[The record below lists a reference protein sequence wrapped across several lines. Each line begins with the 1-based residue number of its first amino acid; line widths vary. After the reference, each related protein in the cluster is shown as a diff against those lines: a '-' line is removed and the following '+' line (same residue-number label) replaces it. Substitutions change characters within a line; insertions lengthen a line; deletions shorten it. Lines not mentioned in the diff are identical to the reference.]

1 MIIGLTGGIGSG
13 KSAAANFFIELGID
27 VIDADDISKNVLTE
41 NNKAKKAFIE
51 KFGDH
56 YIQNNKIDREA
67 LREDI
72 FKDKIKRKTLE
83 SIIHPAVREE
93 ILKFI
98 NDSDSIYKIVMVPLI
113 VETNSADFYDKIIVV
128 DCENNLQIERAVT
141 RDNQTKENII
151 NIINNQASR
160 EERLKIADF
169 IITNNSNLEHLKTSV
184 IKIHQKILGINI
196 DD

>member
-27 VIDADDISKNVLTE
+27 VIDADDISKNVLTK

-83 SIIHPAVREE
+83 SIVHPAVREE

-128 DCENNLQIERAVT
+128 DCENNLQIERASS

-151 NIINNQASR
+151 NIISNQASR

-169 IITNNSNLEHLKTSV
+169 IISNNSNLEHLKNSV

>member
-72 FKDKIKRKTLE
+72 FKDKFKRKTLE
-83 SIIHPAVREE
+83 SIVHPAVREE

-128 DCENNLQIERAVT
+128 DCENNLQIERASS

-151 NIINNQASR
+151 NIISNQASR

-169 IITNNSNLEHLKTSV
+169 IISNNSNLEHLKNSV

>member
-83 SIIHPAVREE
+83 SIVHPAVREE

-128 DCENNLQIERAVT
+128 DCENNLQIERAAS

>member
-41 NNKAKKAFIE
+41 NNNAKKAFIE

-56 YIQNNKIDREA
+56 YIQNNKIDRDA

-72 FKDKIKRKTLE
+72 FKDRIKRKTLE
-83 SIIHPAVREE
+83 SIIHPAVRKE

-151 NIINNQASR
+151 DIINNQASR

-184 IKIHQKILGINI
+184 IKIHQQILGINL

>member
-41 NNKAKKAFIE
+41 NNDAKKAFIE

-56 YIQNNKIDREA
+56 YIQNNKIDRDA

-72 FKDKIKRKTLE
+72 FKDRIKRKTLE
-83 SIIHPAVREE
+83 SIIHPAVRKE

-184 IKIHQKILGINI
+184 IKIHQQILGINL

>member
-83 SIIHPAVREE
+83 SIVHPAVREE

-151 NIINNQASR
+151 DIINNQASR

>member
-27 VIDADDISKNVLTE
+27 VIDADDISKIVLTE

-56 YIQNNKIDREA
+56 YIQNNKIYREA

-83 SIIHPAVREE
+83 SIVHPAVREE

-128 DCENNLQIERAVT
+128 DCENNLQIERASS

-151 NIINNQASR
+151 NIISNQASR

-169 IITNNSNLEHLKTSV
+169 IISNNSNLEHLKNSV

>member
-41 NNKAKKAFIE
+41 NNNAKKAFIE

-56 YIQNNKIDREA
+56 YIQNNKIDRDA

-72 FKDKIKRKTLE
+72 FKDRIKRKTLE
-83 SIIHPAVREE
+83 SIIHPAVRKE

-184 IKIHQKILGINI
+184 IKIHQQILGINL

>member
-169 IITNNSNLEHLKTSV
+169 IISNNSNLEHLKNSV

>member
-83 SIIHPAVREE
+83 SIVHPAVREE

-128 DCENNLQIERAVT
+128 DCENNLQIERAAS

-151 NIINNQASR
+151 NIISNQASR

-169 IITNNSNLEHLKTSV
+169 IISNNSNLEHLKNSV

>member
-27 VIDADDISKNVLTE
+27 IIDADDISKNVLTK

-83 SIIHPAVREE
+83 SIVHPAVREE

-128 DCENNLQIERAVT
+128 DCENNLQIERASS

-151 NIINNQASR
+151 NIISNQASR

-169 IITNNSNLEHLKTSV
+169 IISNNSNLEHLKNSV

>member
-83 SIIHPAVREE
+83 SIVHPAVREE

-128 DCENNLQIERAVT
+128 DCENNLQIERASS

-151 NIINNQASR
+151 DIINNQASR

>member
-41 NNKAKKAFIE
+41 NNDAKKAFIE

-56 YIQNNKIDREA
+56 YIQNNKIDRDA

-72 FKDKIKRKTLE
+72 FKDRIKRKTLE
-83 SIIHPAVREE
+83 SIIHPAVRKE

-128 DCENNLQIERAVT
+128 DCENNLQIERAAS

-151 NIINNQASR
+151 NIISNQASR

-169 IITNNSNLEHLKTSV
+169 IISNNSNLEHLKNSV

>member
-83 SIIHPAVREE
+83 SIVHPAVREE

-169 IITNNSNLEHLKTSV
+169 IISNNSNLEHLKNSV

>member
-83 SIIHPAVREE
+83 SIVHPAVREE

-128 DCENNLQIERAVT
+128 DCENNLQIERASS
-141 RDNQTKENII
+141 RDNQTKKNII
-151 NIINNQASR
+151 NIISNQASR

-169 IITNNSNLEHLKTSV
+169 IISNNSNLEHLKNSV

>member
-41 NNKAKKAFIE
+41 NNDAKKAFIE

-56 YIQNNKIDREA
+56 YIQNNKIDRDA

-72 FKDKIKRKTLE
+72 FKDRIKRKTLE
-83 SIIHPAVREE
+83 SIIHPAVRKE

>member
-41 NNKAKKAFIE
+41 NNDAKKAFIE

-56 YIQNNKIDREA
+56 YIQNNKIDRDA

-72 FKDKIKRKTLE
+72 FKDRIKRKTLE
-83 SIIHPAVREE
+83 SIIHPAVRKE

-151 NIINNQASR
+151 DIINNQASR

-184 IKIHQKILGINI
+184 IKIHQQILGINL

>member
-13 KSAAANFFIELGID
+13 KSAAADFFIELGID

-128 DCENNLQIERAVT
+128 DCENNLQIERASS

-151 NIINNQASR
+151 NIISNQASR

-169 IITNNSNLEHLKTSV
+169 IISNNSNLEHLKNSV

>member
-83 SIIHPAVREE
+83 SIVHPAVREE

-184 IKIHQKILGINI
+184 IKIHQQILGINL

>member
-83 SIIHPAVREE
+83 SIVHPAVREE

-128 DCENNLQIERAVT
+128 DCENNLQIERA
-141 RDNQTKENII
+141 
-151 NIINNQASR
+151 S
-160 EERLKIADF
+160 
-169 IITNNSNLEHLKTSV
+169 S
-184 IKIHQKILGINI
+184 ILMVSIFEFC
-196 DD
+196 

>member
-41 NNKAKKAFIE
+41 NNDAKKAFIE

-56 YIQNNKIDREA
+56 YIQNNKIDRDA

-72 FKDKIKRKTLE
+72 FKDRIKRKTLE
-83 SIIHPAVREE
+83 SIIHPAVRKE

-184 IKIHQKILGINI
+184 IKIHQKILGINL

>member
-83 SIIHPAVREE
+83 SIVHPAVREE

-128 DCENNLQIERAVT
+128 DCENNLQIERASS

-151 NIINNQASR
+151 NIISNQASR

-169 IITNNSNLEHLKTSV
+169 IISNNSNLEHLKNSV

>member
-56 YIQNNKIDREA
+56 YIQNDKIDREA

-128 DCENNLQIERAVT
+128 DCENNLQIERASS

-151 NIINNQASR
+151 NIISNQASR

-169 IITNNSNLEHLKTSV
+169 IISNNSNLEHLKNSV

>member
-72 FKDKIKRKTLE
+72 FKDKVKRKTLE
-83 SIIHPAVREE
+83 SIVHPAVREE

-128 DCENNLQIERAVT
+128 DCENNLQIERASS

-151 NIINNQASR
+151 NIISNQASR

-169 IITNNSNLEHLKTSV
+169 IISNNSNLEHLKNSV

>member
-56 YIQNNKIDREA
+56 YIQNNKIDRDA

-83 SIIHPAVREE
+83 SIVHPAVREE

-128 DCENNLQIERAVT
+128 DCENNLQIERASS

-151 NIINNQASR
+151 NIISNQASR

-169 IITNNSNLEHLKTSV
+169 IISNNSNLEHLKNSV

>member
-128 DCENNLQIERAVT
+128 DCENNLQIERASS

-151 NIINNQASR
+151 NIISNQASR

>member
-41 NNKAKKAFIE
+41 NNNAKKAFIE

-56 YIQNNKIDREA
+56 YIQNNKIDRDA

-72 FKDKIKRKTLE
+72 FKDRIKRKTLE
-83 SIIHPAVREE
+83 SIIHPAVRKE

-128 DCENNLQIERAVT
+128 DCENNLQIERASS

-151 NIINNQASR
+151 NIISNQASR

-169 IITNNSNLEHLKTSV
+169 IISNNSNLEHLKNSV

>member
-13 KSAAANFFIELGID
+13 KSATANFFIELGID

-72 FKDKIKRKTLE
+72 FKDKFKRKTLE
-83 SIIHPAVREE
+83 SIVHPAVREE

-128 DCENNLQIERAVT
+128 DCENNLQIERASS

-151 NIINNQASR
+151 NIISNQASR

-169 IITNNSNLEHLKTSV
+169 IISNNSNLEHLKNSV

>member
-41 NNKAKKAFIE
+41 NNDAKKAFIE

-56 YIQNNKIDREA
+56 YIQNNKIDRDA

-72 FKDKIKRKTLE
+72 FKDRIKRKTLE
-83 SIIHPAVREE
+83 SIIHPAVRKE

-151 NIINNQASR
+151 DIINNQASR

>member
-56 YIQNNKIDREA
+56 YIQNNKIDREV

-83 SIIHPAVREE
+83 SIVHPAVREE

-128 DCENNLQIERAVT
+128 DCENNLQIERASS

-151 NIINNQASR
+151 NIISNQASR

-169 IITNNSNLEHLKTSV
+169 IISNNSNLEHLKNSV

>member
-83 SIIHPAVREE
+83 SIVHPAVREE

>member
-83 SIIHPAVREE
+83 SIVHPAVIEE

-128 DCENNLQIERAVT
+128 DCENNLQIERASS

-151 NIINNQASR
+151 NIISNQASR

-169 IITNNSNLEHLKTSV
+169 IITNNSNLEHLKNSV